1 MTILAIDATGEW
13 CSAAVGDAGGF
24 VERCEHVGQRHAER
38 MLPLVQAALREYT
51 ISITGLQGIAFG
63 AGPGSFTGLRI
74 ACGIA
79 QGLAFGAGLPVV
91 AVGSLEAIAESARR
105 DHGAERVVAALDA
118 RMQQVYI
125 GMYVWRDHVWHPAK
139 APIVVDPASAPV
151 PEGDG
156 WFGAGNAYAAYP
168 ALADRLRPAIARID
182 ASIAP
187 RARDVGVL
195 ALPRFAGG
203 DGVRAQDAAPLYVRQ
218 RVALTT
224 AERRAGQ
231 AL

>member
-1 MTILAIDATGEW
+1 MTILAIDASGEW
-13 CSAAVGDAGGF
+13 CSAAVGGAGGF

-38 MLPLVQAALREYT
+38 MLPLVQAVLRERST
-51 ISITGLQGIAFG
+51 ALVELQGIAFG

-91 AVGSLEAIAESARR
+91 GVGSLEAMAECARR
-105 DHGAERVVAALDA
+105 EHGVDQVVAALDA
-118 RMQQVYI
+118 RMQQVYV
-125 GMYVWRDHVWHPAK
+125 GTYAWHDGAWHPVME
-139 APIVVDPASAPV
+139 PIVVDPAEV
-151 PEGDG
+151 PPPAGNG
-156 WFGAGNAYAAYP
+156 WLGAGNGFSAYP
-168 ALADRLRPAIARID
+168 ALGARLQPALARID
-182 ASIAP
+182 DSIVP
-187 RARDVGVL
+187 RARHVGAL
-195 ALPRFAGG
+195 ALPRFDAG
-203 DGVRAQDAAPLYVRQ
+203 DVLRAQEATPLYVRQ